1 MTARKRV
8 NSKFNNNVIMPNI
21 ELKKITKK
29 FTSINEAT
37 KGEIIIAVD
46 DVSLKIKKHSY
57 NTLLGPSGCG
67 KTTLLRIIAGLE
79 NPTGGEIFFDKL
91 NITNMPTQER
101 NVGFVFQDYSLFPHM
116 DIWHNVSY
124 GPISRNK
131 FTKET
136 EKYIHNILKMVKL
149 DDRINAYPSE
159 LSGGMQQ
166 RVAVA
171 RAIATRSPL
180 MLLDEPL
187 GALDARIGTALRY
200 DLMKLVKE
208 YKLTAIHVTHNQ
220 EEAMTISDNIIMM
233 KRGRVIQMGTPK
245 EIYENPNSIFSAYFL
260 GRCNFL
266 RVEMQDKNTAKF
278 QNTTIKLPRTHQ
290 NKKVVLGV
298 RSEKIHINDEFKK
311 ENIKG
316 IIEFIN
322 FLGEKWQY
330 IIRLKDGTEI
340 SALKRTPHKAKV
352 GEKVSISFFPENI
365 LIFDEPKDFE
375 EEKSV

>member
-1 MTARKRV
+1 
-8 NSKFNNNVIMPNI
+8 MPNI

-29 FTSINEAT
+29 FTSINEVT
-37 KGEIIIAVD
+37 KGEIITAVD
-46 DVSLKIKKHSY
+46 DVNLKIKKHSY

-79 NPTGGEIFFDKL
+79 KPTEGKIFFDKSE
-91 NITNMPTQER
+91 ITEMPTQER
-101 NVGFVFQDYSLFPHM
+101 NIGFVFQNYSLFPHM

-124 GPISRNK
+124 GPMARNK
-131 FTKET
+131 FTQEA

-171 RAIATRSPL
+171 RAIATKSPL

-233 KRGRVIQMGTPK
+233 KRGKIIQTGTPK
-245 EIYENPNSIFSAYFL
+245 EIYEKPNSIFSAYFL
-260 GRCNFL
+260 GRCNFF
-266 RVEMQDKNTAKF
+266 RSEMQDKNIAKF
-278 QNTTIKLPRTHQ
+278 QGAIIKLPKAYQ
-290 NKKVVLGV
+290 GKKAVLAV
-298 RSEKIHINDEFKK
+298 RSEKIHINSELKK

-330 IIRLKDGTEI
+330 IIRLSDGTEVI
-340 SALKRTPHKAKV
+340 ALKRTPHKAKV
-352 GEKVSISFFPENI
+352 GEKVSLSFFPENI
-365 LIFDEPKDFE
+365 LVFDEPENFE